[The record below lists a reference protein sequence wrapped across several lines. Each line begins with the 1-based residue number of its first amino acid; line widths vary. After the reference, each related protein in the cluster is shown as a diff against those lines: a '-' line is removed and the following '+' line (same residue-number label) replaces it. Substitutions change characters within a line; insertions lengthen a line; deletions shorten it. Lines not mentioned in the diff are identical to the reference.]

1 MLFIVMETLNFKGLQ
16 LNARFKNK
24 AFVGSIILRL
34 FKEYFEDTS
43 LQGMLKNSVFFVY
56 TNNQFIK
63 IEIFKQKKI
72 LLEKIAEKLAILWY
86 TQKITDIYIK
96 PAKYEEREDEYL

>member
-1 MLFIVMETLNFKGLQ
+1 MKPLDFKGLQ

-24 AFVGSIILRL
+24 AFVGSIILRF
-34 FKEYFEDTS
+34 FKEYFDTSS
-43 LQGMLKNSVFFVY
+43 LQGVLKNTIFFVY

-72 LLEKIAEKLAILWY
+72 LLEKIREKLENL
-86 TQKITDIYIK
+86 
-96 PAKYEEREDEYL
+96 